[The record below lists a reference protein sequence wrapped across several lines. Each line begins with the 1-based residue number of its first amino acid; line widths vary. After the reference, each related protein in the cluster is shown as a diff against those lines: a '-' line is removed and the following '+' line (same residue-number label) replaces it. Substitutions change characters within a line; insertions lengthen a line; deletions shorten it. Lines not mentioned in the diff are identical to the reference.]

1 MNVKLRALGAGAIFF
16 LGGGLFY
23 AQSDSTRVAELDEV
37 VIVGYTAVKKEDYTG
52 SISKVG
58 SENISKKNVSNVA
71 QALTG
76 EAAGVR
82 VITTSGQPGSEPSI
96 RIRGFGS
103 VSGNREPLY
112 VLDGVPFNGNVSAI
126 NPDDIESM
134 TVLKDATAT
143 AI

>member
-1 MNVKLRALGAGAIFF
+1 MNVKLKALGAGVIFF
-16 LGGGLFY
+16 LGGGLAL
-23 AQSDSTRVAELDEV
+23 AQTDSTRVAEVDEV

-52 SISKVG
+52 SVSKVG

-96 RIRGFGS
+96 RI
-103 VSGNREPLY
+103 
-112 VLDGVPFNGNVSAI
+112 
-126 NPDDIESM
+126 
-134 TVLKDATAT
+134 
-143 AI
+143 